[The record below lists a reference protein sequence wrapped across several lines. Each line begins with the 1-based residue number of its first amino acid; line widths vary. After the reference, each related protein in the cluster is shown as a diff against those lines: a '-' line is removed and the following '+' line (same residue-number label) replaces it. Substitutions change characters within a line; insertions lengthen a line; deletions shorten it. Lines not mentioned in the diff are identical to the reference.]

1 MADLQHIHELVYDGD
16 LVTKRYVADRPGA
29 CEREW
34 RALNLLAEHA
44 PGLAPEPVSR
54 EDGAIT
60 MTRIDGVP
68 LRGLPRRAEHLA
80 AMAEALVELHTAV
93 PHQVLRTLPVR
104 PWQREAVVD
113 WLRLRCAQWQPRNP
127 AADRVVEEGLRWL
140 DGWAAPGGGFG
151 RDGVGG
157 GLGRAEVGGLGR
169 DGAGGLGRDEA
180 GGFDRDGVGGFDC
193 DGARESGITPV
204 FGAGDGNLANFLWD
218 GERVRIVD
226 FEDSGRSDL
235 VYELAELAEH
245 VSMWVD
251 GEVEIAGRF
260 ELSPQ
265 EERRMRECRKAQAFI
280 WFFLLSHEGPRN
292 PPGTFERQTERVLAI
307 LGA

>member
-44 PGLAPEPVSR
+44 PGLAPEPVAC

-68 LRGLPRRAEHLA
+68 LRGLQRRAEHLA

-140 DGWAAPGGGFG
+140 DGWAAPDGGLG
-151 RDGVGG
+151 RNEVGG
-157 GLGRAEVGGLGR
+157 GLGRDEVGG
-169 DGAGGLGRDEA
+169 
-180 GGFDRDGVGGFDC
+180 GFDPDEVC
-193 DGARESGITPV
+193 ESGITPV

-235 VYELAELAEH
+235 AYELAELAEH

-260 ELSPQ
+260 ELNPQ
-265 EERRMRECRKAQAFI
+265 EELRMRECRKAQAFI